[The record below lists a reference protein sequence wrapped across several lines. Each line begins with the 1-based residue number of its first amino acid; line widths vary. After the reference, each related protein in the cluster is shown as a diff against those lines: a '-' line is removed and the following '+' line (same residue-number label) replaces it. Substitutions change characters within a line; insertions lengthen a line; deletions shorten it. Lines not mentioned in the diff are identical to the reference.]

1 MRQFLW
7 NASYIVAKNYLNI
20 FRQQLADNE
29 WQEAQIF
36 FLNRLHNQKNISTV
50 IMHIELGL
58 NRRVVDQVEF
68 ECYGSPSIA
77 TLQ

>member
-36 FLNRLHNQKNISTV
+36 FLNGLHNQKNISSD
-50 IMHIELGL
+50 H
-58 NRRVVDQVEF
+58 
-68 ECYGSPSIA
+68 A
-77 TLQ
+77 H